1 MFCHS
6 DLLLCCPIKN
16 NNLKKQQEKR
26 LCIANTPMRSNKIW
40 WNFVTMQSV
49 ASDTFHSSKLSAR
62 NLLTLTDRGNVMIIN
77 AEWLDAMSKQ
87 HQRKFQELLP
97 ELVKRLI
104 INSCTSVSSIRMVMT
119 FGHRDSMALL
129 IAPRGI
135 VMFLPDAASGNLAP
149 MKIRSRKLMMTIRS
163 ERKTP

>member
-1 MFCHS
+1 
-6 DLLLCCPIKN
+6 
-16 NNLKKQQEKR
+16 
-26 LCIANTPMRSNKIW
+26 
-40 WNFVTMQSV
+40 
-49 ASDTFHSSKLSAR
+49 
-62 NLLTLTDRGNVMIIN
+62 MIIN

-104 INSCTSVSSIRMVMT
+104 INSCTSVSSIRMPH
-119 FGHRDSMALL
+119 GDD
-129 IAPRGI
+129 IWAPGFDGVVDCSEGNRYVPAGR
-135 VMFLPDAASGNLAP
+135 ASGNLAP